1 MAGGSSPIQPPPAK
15 RQKETSSAA
24 VNSLGEDH
32 PPAAMTGGLKRRR
45 QRRQSKAR
53 RAPPLHKL
61 GEDLLLEIFL
71 RLPSLATLVRAALT
85 CRAWR
90 RAVASSPSFRRR
102 FRVVH
107 PPPLLGL
114 FFEAPGPVQT
124 PNTPAFPT
132 FVPARRRDRDLT
144 AAVRGGDFFLT
155 SLEDLPDE
163 GPCWYIVDRCRGR
176 VLLVNWDDASLVV
189 FNPLTRRIEDVFDLG
204 PEDMFDDSR
213 AIAPRSTLACCPLT
227 RTLRHSEWCFL
238 SMTNAGYGLP
248 SFLRTHGNG

>member
-1 MAGGSSPIQPPPAK
+1 
-15 RQKETSSAA
+15 
-24 VNSLGEDH
+24 
-32 PPAAMTGGLKRRR
+32 MTGGPKNRR
-45 QRRQSKAR
+45 QRRRSKAR
-53 RAPPLHKL
+53 RAPPIHKL

-102 FRVVH
+102 FRALH

-124 PNTPAFPT
+124 PNTPGFPT

-163 GPCWYIVDRCRGR
+163 GPCWNMVDCCRGC
-176 VLLVNWDDASLVV
+176 VLMNWDDGSLVV
-189 FNPLTRRIEDVFDLG
+189 FNPLTRRIEDVFDLS
-204 PEDMFDDSR
+204 PEDLFDGSR
-213 AIAPRSTLACCPLT
+213 GHYAQVYPQLLFSDEDPASFRVVLLAHDERRIRAAVFSSDTWEWLLLVEIFIQAVKDE
-227 RTLRHSEWCFL
+227 RTLK
-238 SMTNAGYGLP
+238 
-248 SFLRTHGNG
+248 